1 MFDINNISYDTRSG
15 QYRCFCQ
22 CRTAMKAQEIAA
34 RFLPSVRMR
43 FGFTT
48 ELISQGSTV
57 ILAGPSEMETRTAAE
72 ALNQAMQ
79 RQQDAQQ

>member
-1 MFDINNISYDTRSG
+1 MAVSEQIKILCVKLGISVS
-15 QYRCFCQ
+15 
-22 CRTAMKAQEIAA
+22 
-34 RFLPSVRMR
+34 
-43 FGFTT
+43 

-79 RQQDAQQ
+79 RQQDKQQ

>member
-22 CRTAMKAQEIAA
+22 CRTAIEAQDIAA
-34 RFLPSVRMR
+34 GFLPSVRMR

-48 ELISQGSTV
+48 QLISQGSTV
-57 ILAGPSEMETRTAAE
+57 ILASPSETGTRTAAE

-79 RQQDAQQ
+79 MQQGAQQ

>member
-1 MFDINNISYDTRSG
+1 
-15 QYRCFCQ
+15 
-22 CRTAMKAQEIAA
+22 MKAQEIAA
-34 RFLPSVRMR
+34 GFLPSVRMY

-79 RQQDAQQ
+79 RQQDKQQ